1 MISLTSNV
9 LPFASPLTPFHTIMG
24 AAMIHRTP
32 VDSFVLAR
40 RLPHGL
46 MMAGGSSSGPRF
58 SGPAGGVPP
67 SAPPPSDSGNGD
79 GSNFVKISDLMETS
93 GVKFGTSGARGL
105 VKDLTDRICFLYTL
119 GFLRHMSRTG
129 GIAAGSEVAIAG
141 DLRPSTERIMT
152 AVAKAVSF
160 RGLKVV
166 NLGRVPSPASALYG
180 IANGIPS
187 IMVTGS
193 HIPADRNGIKFNKPE
208 GEILKDDEKGI
219 MNTMVEAPA
228 IFNED
233 GSFIEGAADPLPS
246 ATLAAHDDFIARY
259 VNFFGAGSL
268 VGLRIG
274 VYEHSAVG
282 RELLKEVLEI
292 LGAEVT
298 PLGRSEEF
306 VPVDTEAIRE
316 EDAVLAREWA
326 AKYDFD
332 AIVSTD
338 GDSDRPLI
346 AGRDGRWLRG
356 DVLGILVAKYLR
368 ADSVSTPVSSNTG
381 VEKVRL
387 FNVRRTRIGSPYV
400 IAGMIDASKENF
412 RSIVSYEA
420 NGGFLTATD
429 ITVEGRTLA
438 ALPTRDSFLPIIA
451 AIMLARREKKGVE
464 ELVSGLPQRFTWS
477 DRIKD
482 FPTEKSRQILAGFN
496 SGDARADKAMMT
508 EIFGRLFGPVAD
520 FNRTDGLRITFAD
533 GVIVHLRPSGNAP
546 ELRVYT
552 EADSEAEAVEIN
564 RTALDLLRTLR

>member
-1 MISLTSNV
+1 
-9 LPFASPLTPFHTIMG
+9 
-24 AAMIHRTP
+24 MIHRTP

-46 MMAGGSSSGPRF
+46 MMAGGPSSGPRF

-67 SAPPPSDSGNGD
+67 SVPPPSDNGNGD

-129 GIAAGSEVAIAG
+129 AVAAGSEIAIAG

-160 RGLKVV
+160 RGFKVV

-180 IANGIPS
+180 ITNGIPS

-208 GEILKDDEKGI
+208 GEILKDDEKRI
-219 MNTMVEAPA
+219 MDTMVEVPA
-228 IFNED
+228 IFNGD
-233 GSFIEGAADPLPS
+233 GSFIEGAAEPLPS
-246 ATLAAHDDFIARY
+246 ENLAAHDDFIARY
-259 VNFFGAGSL
+259 VDFFGAGSFT
-268 VGLRIG
+268 GLRIG

-316 EDAVLAREWA
+316 EDTLLAREWA
-326 AKYDFD
+326 AKYGFD

-356 DVLGILVAKYLR
+356 DVLGILVAKYLK

-429 ITVEGRTLA
+429 ITVGGRTLT

-464 ELVSGLPQRFTWS
+464 ELVFGLPQRFTWS

-552 EADSEAEAVEIN
+552 EADSEAKAVEIN